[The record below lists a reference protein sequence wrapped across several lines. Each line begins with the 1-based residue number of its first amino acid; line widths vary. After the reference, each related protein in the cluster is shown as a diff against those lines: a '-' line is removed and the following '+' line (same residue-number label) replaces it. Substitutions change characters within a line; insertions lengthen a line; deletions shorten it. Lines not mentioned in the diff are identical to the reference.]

1 MNQICNTIR
10 KWLFEEQSL
19 GKDRSQ
25 DLHLEHPDWLFLVL
39 HKLSLNT
46 YL

>member
-1 MNQICNTIR
+1 MNQICNTIH

-39 HKLSLNT
+39 HKLSSNT